1 MVGDGVNDAPAL
13 AAASVGI
20 AMGRRGSDVALE
32 TAAVALMSDDLRLV
46 PQALRLGR
54 AARNVIRQNVALS
67 LLVKGT
73 VLALTL
79 AGWGSLW
86 AAVGADMGASLLVIG
101 NGLRLL
107 RWEP

>member
-1 MVGDGVNDAPAL
+1 MAD
-13 AAASVGI
+13 
-20 AMGRRGSDVALE
+20 E
-32 TAAVALMSDDLRLV
+32 LRLI
-46 PQALRLGR
+46 PRALLLGR
-54 AARNVIRQNVALS
+54 ATRRVIRRNVAFS
-67 LLVKGT
+67 LLVKGA

-107 RWEP
+107 RAAR